1 MGHHTEHA
9 CITYIACRLITG
21 KTPAFLYD
29 IGTEQE
35 MEMAGVLDL
44 DFLREFDERH
54 KGYLPGYASNCNYQY
69 TAGSG
74 STLNIFINEK
84 TFIVHVNGSS
94 AYYIGNLR
102 NDTIYIYDHDK
113 ATHFR
118 YRITAYIEDHRKEKV
133 RSAGEVM
140 YEDDED

>member
-1 MGHHTEHA
+1 MGHHTKHA

-29 IGTEQE
+29 LKTERE
-35 MEMAGVLDL
+35 IEIAGVLDL
-44 DFLREFDERH
+44 EFLREFDEKHR
-54 KGYLPGYASNCNYQY
+54 GYIPGYASDCSYRH
-69 TAGSG
+69 TAENGFSF
-74 STLNIFINEK
+74 NIFLNER

-118 YRITAYIEDHRKEKV
+118 YRITAYIEDHRKEEV
-133 RSAGEVM
+133 RPAGEVM
-140 YEDDED
+140 YEEDED